1 MRRPGEKIIDL
12 GSKYI
17 LYNMGNDKKYGEV
30 GFLINRK
37 LSGIIVI
44 TVHLWPCRLSYH
56 SHFMAI

>member
-44 TVHLWPCRLSYH
+44 TVHL
-56 SHFMAI
+56 